1 MLVMLVEMVLEMVV
15 VLRWSTLLQAHS
27 VPSFKSL
34 EASASSPAPCILIV
48 AAFFNPFHLSKKL
61 LAPGIF
67 PIVGAN
73 PETLALE
80 ASEQLTFDSLS
91 VKMEN
96 VSNVWILMI

>member
-48 AAFFNPFHLSKKL
+48 AAFSTLSTFPKNYLHLEY
-61 LAPGIF
+61 F
-67 PIVGAN
+67 P
-73 PETLALE
+73 
-80 ASEQLTFDSLS
+80 
-91 VKMEN
+91 
-96 VSNVWILMI
+96 